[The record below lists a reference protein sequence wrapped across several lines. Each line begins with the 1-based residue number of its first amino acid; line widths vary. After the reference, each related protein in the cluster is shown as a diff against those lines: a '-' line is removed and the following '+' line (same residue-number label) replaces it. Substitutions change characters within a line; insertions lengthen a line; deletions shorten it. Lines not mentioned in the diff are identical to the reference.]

1 MTENFVHL
9 HVHSE
14 HSLLDGFGHI
24 DDLCAKAAE
33 LGQPGIAVTDHG
45 TLTAAYELVK
55 SAKKYDITPIVGIE
69 AYVTPGDTP
78 HTLHE
83 PVFFGSGDRDN
94 KEERSNDVSGGG
106 AYTHMT
112 MLAEN
117 NVGMHNIFRLNSIAF
132 KEGQYKK
139 PRMSVDLISQYSEG
153 IIATTGC
160 PSGELQT
167 RLRLGQWDKAV
178 EYAARMQDIFG
189 KDNYFLEL
197 MDHEMSIDL
206 ERKVRGQLLEVAK
219 KLNIPLLAT
228 NDLHYVNR
236 GDALSHEHM
245 LAIQSGST
253 MQDLP
258 YDRGGKRFAFE
269 GEEYYLKSAEE
280 MARYFGNEQDYPGA
294 MSNTVLIAERCNVSF
309 AEDTTLRPTVPL
321 PAGHDEHTYL
331 REVTYAGHARKNP
344 DKVNDKE
351 YIDRIEME
359 LNVLKTKNFSGY
371 MLVVAEFVNWAK
383 DQKWQVGPGRG
394 CLSAD
399 SNILTPTGF
408 KKIKDIRVGDTV
420 FDQNGEQVTVPE
432 VFEYDCDE
440 ELVSINTFYGNEPIK
455 MTSDHKVLVSK
466 ANREI
471 TKKQKAQGYA
481 YGKSK
486 NELKW
491 MRADEVEVGD
501 FVVMPKIKFANALK
515 KFIID
520 PVSVRQ
526 TNEEMAHSTRG
537 ISKAL
542 GMDRRKVSK
551 FINGD
556 LDSLSQKSIE
566 KLQNYFDEYSVSA
579 EDLINSRK
587 VTEILSVGA
596 EISADFN
603 LGKLFGIF
611 ISNGW
616 LRTKSSELGFAQR
629 RTEDEGVI
637 PDLITKVFG
646 AKTTVTDSTTTD
658 LRQYRIQHK
667 GIVGLFEEVF
677 PDYNH
682 TAHTKYIPTEL
693 LNSSEEFRTGL
704 LEGLWHGDGTHKG
717 KTHYSTVSER
727 LAQNVLSLLV
737 SLGLPAGLRKT
748 LRTETR
754 PEFRP
759 HSSNEYHEYLVT
771 NARYFDLSKVHN
783 GYGAAYDG
791 EFTYYRVSDIET
803 VPAEGK
809 VYDFTVP
816 TTSSYVT
823 DSFVVHNS
831 GGGSYVGYAID
842 ITDIDP
848 IPHGLI
854 FERFLNP
861 ERPSAPDYDM
871 DFDDINRP
879 EVIQHVR
886 DLYGEETIAMIVTF
900 GKIKAK
906 NALKDISR
914 IFDEPYATG
923 EILTKALPP
932 DVQGKGI
939 TLSDAYNHDSPRY
952 NEAAAFREAVTENGK
967 ENILQAAQGIEGR
980 IRSTG
985 VHAAGVIMSSK
996 PLIDVIPLQTRKEDG
1011 ITITQF
1017 DYPTCEDLGLIK
1029 MDFLGIR
1036 NLTVIDKTVKS
1047 IERNHG
1053 VKIDMQ
1059 DLYKN
1064 VLTKEDPKTYKLLQ
1078 DGRTLGVFQLD
1089 SPAIT
1094 SLVKSIRPTKF
1105 GDLSA
1110 AIALYRPGPM
1120 GMNSHNIY
1128 ANRKNGREPVVPIH
1142 PELEEALADI
1152 VDETYGVIAY
1162 QEQVMA
1168 IAQKIAGYS
1177 LGSADNLRRIMGKKK
1192 AYELEKEYPVFH
1204 DGMVANGYSEDAIKK
1219 IWETLIP
1226 FAEYGFNK
1234 SHSAAYGLISYATA
1248 YLKANYPAEFMAGN
1262 LSTLTDDKDK
1272 TALYLEECRH
1282 IGLKVAS
1289 PSVSY
1294 SQADYTPTTGSEILV
1309 GLEAIRGVGREVAEA
1324 IAAEATANGPFKT
1337 IEDFL
1342 DRAPA
1347 HALSKGVIEGLA
1359 LSGALDG
1366 FGYSRR
1372 ALNEYLP
1379 DIAKDALKQKKKED
1393 LGQFSLFEDLDDVEL
1408 NLDIPDVPEYVKKDK
1423 LSFERHYLGLYVSD
1437 HPLSGI
1443 ANTLDRYSDTK
1454 IIDIITGQVKAG
1466 DSFADRK
1473 KITLAGVANSVV
1485 KKPTKAGAMMGR
1497 FSFEDITGSIPAMI
1511 FPKAFE
1517 RLGPK
1522 LFSDNIYTI
1531 KGSLMQRDPE
1541 DEITFAVDSID
1552 EIELT
1557 DDGRIPFVIRL
1568 WEHQVN
1574 NESMTELA
1582 AILKENPGDSPVY
1595 IHINK
1600 SDGIQVMELPKEFS
1614 ISMEAFNKTS
1624 IRRQIMELFGVDS
1637 VVS

>member
-1 MTENFVHL
+1 MTTDNFVHL

-55 SAKKYDITPIVGIE
+55 SAKKHGITPIVGIE

-83 PVFFGSGDRDN
+83 PVFFGSGNREN

-117 NVGMHNIFRLNSIAF
+117 NVGMHNIFRLNSLAF

-189 KDNYFLEL
+189 KDNYYLEL
-197 MDHEMSIDL
+197 MDHEMDIDL
-206 ERKVRGQLLEVAK
+206 ERRVRGQLLEVAK
-219 KLNIPLLAT
+219 KLDIPLLAT

-236 GDALSHEHM
+236 GDALSHEHL

-258 YDRGGKRFAFE
+258 YDRGGKRFAFQ

-294 MSNTVLIAERCNVSF
+294 MSNTVAIAERCNVSF
-309 AEDTTLRPTVPL
+309 AEDSTLRPTVPL
-321 PAGHDEHTYL
+321 PAGHDEHSYL
-331 REVTYAGHARKNP
+331 REVTYIGHAKKNP
-344 DKVNDKE
+344 DKINDKE

-394 CLSAD
+394 
-399 SNILTPTGF
+399 
-408 KKIKDIRVGDTV
+408 
-420 FDQNGEQVTVPE
+420 
-432 VFEYDCDE
+432 
-440 ELVSINTFYGNEPIK
+440 
-455 MTSDHKVLVSK
+455 
-466 ANREI
+466 
-471 TKKQKAQGYA
+471 
-481 YGKSK
+481 
-486 NELKW
+486 
-491 MRADEVEVGD
+491 
-501 FVVMPKIKFANALK
+501 
-515 KFIID
+515 
-520 PVSVRQ
+520 
-526 TNEEMAHSTRG
+526 
-537 ISKAL
+537 
-542 GMDRRKVSK
+542 
-551 FINGD
+551 
-556 LDSLSQKSIE
+556 
-566 KLQNYFDEYSVSA
+566 
-579 EDLINSRK
+579 
-587 VTEILSVGA
+587 
-596 EISADFN
+596 
-603 LGKLFGIF
+603 
-611 ISNGW
+611 
-616 LRTKSSELGFAQR
+616 
-629 RTEDEGVI
+629 
-637 PDLITKVFG
+637 
-646 AKTTVTDSTTTD
+646 
-658 LRQYRIQHK
+658 
-667 GIVGLFEEVF
+667 
-677 PDYNH
+677 
-682 TAHTKYIPTEL
+682 
-693 LNSSEEFRTGL
+693 
-704 LEGLWHGDGTHKG
+704 
-717 KTHYSTVSER
+717 
-727 LAQNVLSLLV
+727 
-737 SLGLPAGLRKT
+737 
-748 LRTETR
+748 
-754 PEFRP
+754 
-759 HSSNEYHEYLVT
+759 
-771 NARYFDLSKVHN
+771 
-783 GYGAAYDG
+783 
-791 EFTYYRVSDIET
+791 
-803 VPAEGK
+803 
-809 VYDFTVP
+809 
-816 TTSSYVT
+816 
-823 DSFVVHNS
+823 S

-871 DFDDINRP
+871 DFDDINRG

-900 GKIKAK
+900 GRIKAK
-906 NALKDISR
+906 NALKDISK
-914 IFDEPYATG
+914 IFGEPYSTG

-939 TLSDAYNHDSPRY
+939 TLTDAYNPDSPRY
-952 NEAAAFREAVTENGK
+952 NEAAVFREAVTENGND
-967 ENILQAAQGIEGR
+967 NILQAAQGIEGR

-985 VHAAGVIMSSK
+985 VHAAGVIMSSRN
-996 PLIDVIPLQTRKEDG
+996 LIDIIPLQTRKEDG

-1053 VKIDMQ
+1053 VKIDMR

-1064 VLTKEDPKTYKLLQ
+1064 VLTVEDPKTYKLLQ

-1128 ANRKNGREPVVPIH
+1128 ANRKNGREPVEPIH
-1142 PELEEALADI
+1142 PELKEALAEI

-1204 DGMVANGYSEDAIKK
+1204 DGMIANGYSEEAIKT

-1282 IGLKVAS
+1282 IGLKVSS
-1289 PSVSY
+1289 PSISY

-1309 GLEAIRGVGREVAEA
+1309 GLEAIRGIGREVAEA
-1324 IAAEATANGPFKT
+1324 IALEATTNGPFKS

-1342 DRAPA
+1342 DRAPS

-1366 FGYSRR
+1366 LGYSRR
-1372 ALNEYLP
+1372 ALNDYLP
-1379 DIAKDALKQKKKED
+1379 DIAKDALQQKKKED
-1393 LGQFSLFEDLDDVEL
+1393 LGQFSLFEDLDDIEL
-1408 NLDIPDVPEYVKKDK
+1408 NIDIPDLPEYVKKDK

-1454 IIDIITGQVKAG
+1454 IIDIITGRVKAG

-1485 KKPTKAGAMMGR
+1485 KKPTKAGDMMGR

-1522 LFSDNIYTI
+1522 LFADNIYTM

-1541 DEITFAVDSID
+1541 DDITFAVDSIE

-1557 DDGRIPFVIRL
+1557 DDGKIPFVIRL

-1574 NESMTELA
+1574 NDSMNELA
-1582 AILKENPGDSPVY
+1582 AILKSNPGDSPVY
-1595 IHINK
+1595 VHINK